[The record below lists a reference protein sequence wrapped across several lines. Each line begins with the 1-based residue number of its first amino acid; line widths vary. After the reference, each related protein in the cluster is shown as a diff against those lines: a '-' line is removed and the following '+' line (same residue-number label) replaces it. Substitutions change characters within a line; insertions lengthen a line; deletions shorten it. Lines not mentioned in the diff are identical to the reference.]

1 MIEFTVKYLAKY
13 RLKNNQHYIFSNC
26 GLCFNKK
33 SGKLVKQITK
43 KYTIGYLIDGKF
55 IKVDHFDFFFEIKKG
70 SEIDNEEKLK
80 RAKNAFFS
88 QFGLG
93 LKIRRV

>member
-13 RLKNNQHYIFSNC
+13 RLKNNQHYIFSTC
-26 GLCFNKK
+26 GLCFNQK

-55 IKVDHFDFFFEIKKG
+55 RSLDRLREELEI
-70 SEIDNEEKLK
+70 IT
-80 RAKNAFFS
+80 KNTCPF
-88 QFGLG
+88 
-93 LKIRRV
+93 

>member
-13 RLKNNQHYIFSNC
+13 RLKNNHHYIFSTC
-26 GLCFNKK
+26 GLCFNQK

-55 IKVDHFDFFFEIKKG
+55 RSLDRLREELEI
-70 SEIDNEEKLK
+70 IP
-80 RAKNAFFS
+80 KNILPF
-88 QFGLG
+88 
-93 LKIRRV
+93 

>member
-13 RLKNNQHYIFSNC
+13 RLKNNQHYIFSTC

-33 SGKLVKQITK
+33 KGKLVKQITK

-55 IKVDHFDFFFEIKKG
+55 RSLDRLREELEI
-70 SEIDNEEKLK
+70 IP
-80 RAKNAFFS
+80 KNILPF
-88 QFGLG
+88 
-93 LKIRRV
+93 

>member
-13 RLKNNQHYIFSNC
+13 RLKNNQHYIFSTC

-33 SGKLVKQITK
+33 SGKLVKQVTK

-55 IKVDHFDFFFEIKKG
+55 RSLDRLREELEI
-70 SEIDNEEKLK
+70 IP
-80 RAKNAFFS
+80 KNILPF
-88 QFGLG
+88 
-93 LKIRRV
+93 